1 MITKIKLY
9 LAFLLFYAKQIRMR
23 GLCDSMVLMYHVF
36 FLVFF
41 NNVDKHHCVKHR
53 LNLKFLQKHIDLQSQ
68 DAPQSMPIRGNTY
81 RIWVLWW
88 QGEEN
93 MPHIVKATYHSIIK
107 ATDKQVVLITKDNV
121 LDYID
126 IPSFIQEK
134 VDAGKMS
141 LAALSDYIRV
151 SLLFNHGGLW
161 IDSTVFCAQKLPE
174 KIYDMKLITVK
185 NCPSGCK
192 YVAQGK
198 WNVQFLGTNEVH
210 SKVFFLMKSIFEQYW
225 RKYSIIMDYLLV
237 DYSFEYIYENDEECK
252 ALFDRIPLSNEH
264 MHDLLSKMNM
274 PFDKASMEEL
284 LLPNTYLFK
293 LTYKMSFIDQIEGK
307 PTFYSYVINNSR

>member
-23 GLCDSMVLMYHVF
+23 GLCDSLVLMYHVF

-68 DAPQSMPIRGNTY
+68 DAPPSMPIRGNTY

-252 ALFDRIPLSNEH
+252 ALFDRNII
-264 MHDLLSKMNM
+264 
-274 PFDKASMEEL
+274 FAS
-284 LLPNTYLFK
+284 
-293 LTYKMSFIDQIEGK
+293 II
-307 PTFYSYVINNSR
+307 